1 MSLESPPI
9 TRVGLDTPSARKALH
24 SGGPIPASP
33 PDGPSIKQYKAPIAK
48 VTARPPSL
56 PNQMSSSTVVT
67 QSSSSSIKLE
77 SSAIDDEKSHKG
89 DGHEKPDEDS
99 QLNLLQQVY
108 DWLEHEK
115 SRRKVSKA
123 RRAEATANQAL
134 EGEDCPAEEVPLSG
148 SSFSLDKLEKI
159 LLQYGGP
166 TNPNALSPVFQPT
179 KRVSRRRP
187 KGLRRGSASESDYTD
202 LEAPVPGVEYFLDN
216 SKTLAYPSSSAA
228 DDDVAATTNSKR
240 AKDREAWL
248 IFKTE
253 IMRLTHTLQL
263 RGWRKLPMEAAEDVE
278 VIRLSGAL
286 TNAVYVVKPPKTL
299 PPSKSDS
306 GLSQLRSRT
315 PPS

>member
-1 MSLESPPI
+1 
-9 TRVGLDTPSARKALH
+9 
-24 SGGPIPASP
+24 
-33 PDGPSIKQYKAPIAK
+33 
-48 VTARPPSL
+48 
-56 PNQMSSSTVVT
+56 MSSSTVVT
-67 QSSSSSIKLE
+67 QSSSSSIKLDA
-77 SSAIDDEKSHKG
+77 SAIDDDKLPKS
-89 DGHEKPDEDS
+89 DSHEKTDDDT

-123 RRAEATANQAL
+123 RRAEATANQAH
-134 EGEDCPAEEVPLSG
+134 EGEDRPVEEAPLSG

-166 TNPNALSPVFQPT
+166 ENPNALSPVFQAT

-202 LEAPVPGVEYFLDN
+202 LEAPVPGVESFLDN

-228 DDDVAATTNSKR
+228 DDDAAAAAVVNPSSKR
-240 AKDREAWL
+240 VKDREAWL

-263 RGWRKLPMEAAEDVE
+263 RGWRKLPMNAAEDVE

-286 TNAVYVVKPPKTL
+286 TNAVYVVKPPRNIPDLKAENGPAQL
-299 PPSKSDS
+299 KSRRPP
-306 GLSQLRSRT
+306 
-315 PPS
+315 P